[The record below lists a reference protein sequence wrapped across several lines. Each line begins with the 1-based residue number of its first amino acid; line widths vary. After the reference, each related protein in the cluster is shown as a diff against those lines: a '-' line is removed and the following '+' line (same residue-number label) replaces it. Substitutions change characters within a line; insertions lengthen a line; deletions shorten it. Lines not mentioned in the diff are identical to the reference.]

1 MLFLHTDLFNHEKHP
16 SLNIPCRKKS
26 YEIYAQKKSFTD
38 FSVLEQEEVD
48 WVRYDQ
54 VFVFTPVDTPHAGFQ
69 VTLGIFKIK

>member
-1 MLFLHTDLFNHEKHP
+1 MD
-16 SLNIPCRKKS
+16 
-26 YEIYAQKKSFTD
+26 AQKKSFTD

-54 VFVFTPVDTPHAGFQ
+54 VFVFTPVETPHAGFQ